1 LWRDFPKKSRYACRY
16 TSKHSFGLTPAIF
29 HFRPQIVQEA
39 DLIERNESAAAL
51 ADGEVLD
58 ADAEAASNGLLVLR
72 GSERALNSVPNC
84 CAICLGNYEVGEKVV
99 RSSNQGCPHAF
110 HEECM
115 VDWLT
120 KMLDGTPC
128 PCCRADFTDLEK
140 FQRER
145 RITWK
150 AGNAFNPNRINLR

>member
-1 LWRDFPKKSRYACRY
+1 MKRAVIQVVNVRLWSDALF
-16 TSKHSFGLTPAIF
+16 F
-29 HFRPQIVQEA
+29 FRQQIVEEA
-39 DLIERNESAAAL
+39 DLIEKNESAAAAAL
-51 ADGEVLD
+51 ADGEILD
-58 ADAEAASNGLLVLR
+58 ADAEAATNGLLVLR
-72 GSERALNSVPNC
+72 DSEKALNSVPNC

-99 RSSNQGCPHAF
+99 WSSNQSCPHAF

-150 AGNAFNPNRINLR
+150 YGNAFNLSRINLR